1 MRKGNKGFVKRIT
14 AWMLTLVMV
23 LSLVMVPAGKVEAA
37 ESVIATLT
45 VDTSTKTET
54 ASETGNVDV
63 SFTPPEAYDSITE
76 LSTAGVTKLQ
86 VTFKV
91 SSCEANGYAGG
102 QAYFGYGSSWKNDN
116 SWANIV
122 QGSEVTS
129 TLDISSYLSGGE
141 SVYAYGILF
150 SNLVANSS
158 ITYQIVSVK
167 LVGSGSSSG
176 SDTPTV
182 SENEENVDGTSMT
195 LVASSTSN
203 SWYDE
208 WLFTFT
214 NNTGSDVNGLEIIIK
229 TSKEVSPSAQSGITA
244 SYDSSVGGIRI
255 YYSGT
260 VKNGETLAVDD
271 SRKVGYGKSGNET
284 VQTGYYVSAINCK
297 GTVVTDNDLDL
308 VIDYNYAKL
317 LQYSLYFYDANMCG
331 TDVGSDSVLS
341 WRDNCHTGDASVSK
355 TINGTPY
362 TIDVSGG
369 YHDAGDHAKFGLPQ
383 AYSASVLGLSYAY
396 FKDAYVALGQ
406 DAHLKNILDRF
417 TTYFE
422 NCTIMDAS
430 GNVIAFCYQVGD
442 GNDDHGYWGPAEEQE
457 SVKGERDV
465 YVHLT
470 DSSNPCTD
478 IVAETAAALAIYA
491 TIYKEEDSTNANT
504 ALEYAK
510 KLLAYAESNNKVT
523 SSTSQA
529 AGFYNGSSY
538 NDDLALASIWIH
550 KAIGDTDTTYQ
561 NKYNSYIQGCTDGH
575 LLCWDDVSAAAY
587 FSGGATYNSKVASIM
602 TKKMATQ
609 VTPQNFTCVDGS
621 WGSARYNTA
630 LQFTG
635 LVYDEINNTSAYQS
649 WATSQMKYLLGD
661 NDTKQCYVIGYNKND
676 PKHPHHRSASG
687 YDNVDS
693 HKNDPMEHTLY
704 GALVGGPNASDY
716 YNDCANDYQYSEVAI
731 DYNAAFVGAAA
742 ALYLLNKDD
751 GQQELVTSGLS
762 EVETYYL
769 PTVTNP
775 VAVTGVSLDKTTLAL
790 KAGETSTLTATITPS
805 DATTQGVTWSSS
817 DSSVVSVSGSGK
829 TATVKGLK
837 SGNTT
842 ITVTTKDG
850 SYTATCTVTVTNP
863 LTAFTLNQTNVSL
876 TKGSTTKVSIASTT
890 PTSPDAYTTSWSSN
904 ATSIA
909 TVDQSG
915 NVTAVGKGSAT
926 ITVTA
931 NGISKTCTVTVTVP
945 LEAIDLDKSTIS
957 LTKGQTT
964 TITASPSPNDADLGT
979 VTWTSSDSSVASLTS
994 TGKTVTVTA
1003 KKSGTATITAKTGSI
1018 EKTCNVTVTTPV
1030 TGITLDSATTPL
1042 QLEVDETANALS
1054 YTITPSDAD
1063 NKSVTWSV
1071 TGSAVTVDSNGK
1083 ITAKEKGT
1091 ATVTVKTVDGNFT
1104 ATRQINVV
1112 GKSVKG
1118 ISLDKSTLSLKVKD
1132 TDTLVATIT
1141 PSDADDKTVT
1151 WESSSPS
1158 VATVSNGTVTA
1169 VGEGTT
1175 TITAKASSFIAQCT
1189 VTVAKREQATP
1200 TVTYSAATRSKD
1212 SVTVT
1217 GALSSSASDT
1227 TGVLEYSVD
1236 GVNWKTAESNGTVT
1250 FSGLNEF
1257 TKYTVRSR
1265 LKGDTTY
1272 KASAVSANTIDIYT
1286 LVANPLTI
1294 DVSKLSD
1301 ENYVD
1306 ALCTQDNSHT
1316 ITYSNGV
1323 LDLKHSTST
1332 YANGYTIV
1340 GENSNVKIT
1349 TSSNKITLNNATI
1362 GSLDVSKLNGQT
1374 VALTIS
1380 GDVNIINGI
1389 TSAYDVDLT
1398 IAGTGTL
1405 TTNGIQT
1412 KGDVTISSGTIN
1424 VDASGTSN
1432 VAISA
1437 ENITITGGSV
1447 TATGGTGQ
1455 AAITAKNNITI
1466 QDSDTTDG
1474 VKPNVTANGGAGASA
1489 IVAGTEA
1496 SAEGEGTILLE
1507 NASIKVDSGDPIEE
1521 NGTRQSAI
1529 ATSGEYGKIV
1539 IEGDTS
1545 ISSEKSNDNLYS
1557 VDPVDANGNAI
1568 IQYSITLTYEDGST
1582 VIVQVKKDS
1591 SYTLPAIPSTKGY
1604 EKAWVTSDTEYEQ
1617 GSIFVVTG
1625 DVTFMVQ
1632 ASVIYVSGI
1641 TLNATE
1647 KTIEAGDTFTLTAN
1661 VKPADALDTSVTWSS
1676 DNVAVATVDQNGKVT
1691 AVAAGTATVTATA
1704 KDGSGKSA
1712 SCAITVEKKITPSDN
1727 PTLTPDYTNPPASS
1741 DIVAIQGIKITGPTK
1756 KVAPGK
1762 KVALKVEFTPENS
1775 SNQSVV
1781 WKVDKPKYATVNNNG
1796 VVTTKKA
1803 GKGKKVTVTAYSA
1816 EDNSIKATYKITI
1829 MKDVVKKIKLSAKTT
1844 TLKKGKSVTIEAK
1857 LTPVKGISKEL
1868 TWTSS
1873 NPKIATVNAKGKVTA
1888 KKAGT
1893 VKITAK
1899 AKDGSGKKAT
1909 INIKVK

>member
-37 ESVIATLT
+37 ETVIKALST
-45 VDTSTKTET
+45 DTSSKTATADENGKVDIQFGNGGYSTVANLKSAGITKLVVEV
-54 ASETGNVDV
+54 EIV
-63 SFTPPEAYDSITE
+63 SFTAASDSTPAIQSYMCDT
-76 LSTAGVTKLQ
+76 
-86 VTFKV
+86 
-91 SSCEANGYAGG
+91 
-102 QAYFGYGSSWKNDN
+102 SWKWYSDGNN
-116 SWANIV
+116 WTNF
-122 QGSEVTS
+122 TS
-129 TLDISSYLSGGE
+129 TGTITMTVDLSSVTDGSINIHRFGTQIENVSG
-141 SVYAYGILF
+141 SV
-150 SNLVANSS
+150 
-158 ITYQIVSVK
+158 TYKVK
-167 LVGSGSSSG
+167 SADLYGSGSSSG
-176 SDTPTV
+176 GGGSSTPEDASLVLNYTAIDQYDYIDSKFYVQNTGGATSGNLVITYDQSMSVHWANSNYSVTASGNTITV
-182 SENEENVDGTSMT
+182 S
-195 LVASSTSN
+195 
-203 SWYDE
+203 
-208 WLFTFT
+208 
-214 NNTGSDVNGLEIIIK
+214 GLEIAASETEGPIHAQLKPAGAKITSVTFAGK
-229 TSKEVSPSAQSGITA
+229 TIEIG
-244 SYDSSVGGIRI
+244 SSDGNTSSDYLG
-255 YYSGT
+255 
-260 VKNGETLAVDD
+260 DD
-271 SRKVGYGKSGNET
+271 AE
-284 VQTGYYVSAINCK
+284 
-297 GTVVTDNDLDL
+297 
-308 VIDYNYAKL
+308 YNYAKL
-317 LQYSLYFYDANMCG
+317 LEASLYFYDANMCG
-331 TDVGSDSVLS
+331 CDVGERSSFS
-341 WRDNCHTGDASVSK
+341 WRDDCHEEDA
-355 TINGTPY
+355 TATYNGK

-383 AYSASVLGLSYAY
+383 AYSASVLGLTYYEYKDVYEELGLTTHYKRIMDHFVEY
-396 FKDAYVALGQ
+396 FK
-406 DAHLKNILDRF
+406 
-417 TTYFE
+417 
-422 NCTIMDAS
+422 NCTVLDSS
-430 GNVIAFCYQVGD
+430 GNVEAFCYQVGS
-442 GNDDHGYWGPAEEQE
+442 GNTDHNYWGAPENQDSRSGQVYFTSSSFPA
-457 SVKGERDV
+457 
-465 YVHLT
+465 
-470 DSSNPCTD
+470 TD
-478 IVAETAAALAIYA
+478 IVCETAAALAIYA
-491 TIYKEEDSTNANT
+491 YNFDDDEAES
-504 ALEYAK
+504 YAK
-510 KLLAYAESNNKVT
+510 KLFAYADSFGSDMKYGVIEIDNATQKPFYG
-523 SSTSQA
+523 STS
-529 AGFYNGSSY
+529 YK
-538 NDDLALASIWIH
+538 DDYALAAAWLYKLTNDQTYADKYDS
-550 KAIGDTDTTYQ
+550 AIGSQTWLGWVL
-561 NKYNSYIQGCTDGH
+561 S
-575 LLCWDDVSAAAY
+575 WDDVSAAAFLY
-587 FSGGATYNSKVASIM
+587 GPNSSQKQYVASY
-602 TKKMATQ
+602 
-609 VTPQNFTCVDGS
+609 VTNSQGMVADNNYCNMGQT
-621 WGSARYNTA
+621 WGTARYNCA
-630 LQFTG
+630 LQYMALAYEKHTSG
-635 LVYDEINNTSAYQS
+635 TELSAWADGQMHYILGNNSA
-649 WATSQMKYLLGD
+649 K
-661 NDTKQCYVIGYNKND
+661 NCYVIGYNNNSVRNA
-676 PKHPHHRSASG
+676 HHRAASG
-687 YDNVDS
+687 YASNSEKDTDADN
-693 HKNDPMEHTLY
+693 NCANYAHTLV
-704 GALVGGPNASDY
+704 GALVGGPASTSAEYGDEVTDY
-716 YNDCANDYQYSEVAI
+716 NENEVAL
-731 DYNAAFVGAAA
+731 DYNAALVAAA
-742 ALYLLNKDD
+742 AGLYYYINN
-751 GQQELVTSGLS
+751 SGTA
-762 EVETYYL
+762 EEKAAQF
-769 PTVTNP
+769 TVGEDTLIPERRIITGANP

-979 VTWTSSDSSVASLTS
+979 VTWTSSDSSVASVTS

-1175 TITAKASSFIAQCT
+1175 TITAKASSFTAQCT

-1272 KASAVSANTIDIYT
+1272 KVSAVSANTIDIYT

-1349 TSSNKITLNNATI
+1349 TNSNKITLNNATI

-1816 EDNSIKATYKITI
+1816 EDNSIKATYKISI